1 MGEGEA
7 GARKEVYLSMSWKIR
22 TGTFGVQEG
31 SDIVRHWELV
41 PEQPSMDPYQ
51 VALEI
56 RHLLRTF
63 EDATEQEVENV
74 AARHGYGVR
83 WSEV

>member
-1 MGEGEA
+1 M
-7 GARKEVYLSMSWKIR
+7 
-22 TGTFGVQEG
+22 
-31 SDIVRHWELV
+31 RHWELV